1 MSFAAPIGMF
11 IAGPVSSLIGISN
24 WMICAGL
31 LMLAVGALCFILTRK
46 YDEIT
51 FHEVVLNE

>member
-11 IAGPVSSLIGISN
+11 IAGPVSSLIVISS
-24 WMICAGL
+24 WMICAGV
-31 LMLAVGALCFILTRK
+31 LMLVVGVLSYLITRK

-51 FHEVVLNE
+51 LDEVVLSE